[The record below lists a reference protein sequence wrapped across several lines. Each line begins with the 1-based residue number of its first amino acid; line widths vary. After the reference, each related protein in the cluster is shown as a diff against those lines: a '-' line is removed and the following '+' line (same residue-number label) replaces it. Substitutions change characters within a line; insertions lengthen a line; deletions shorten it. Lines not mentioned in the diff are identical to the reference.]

1 MSNANYDIADIE
13 LAGEGYETSNWARR
27 HMPVLE
33 SIRDR
38 FEKEKYTSTL
48 GKRQANA
55 ANKIWNGDRMS

>member
-38 FEKEKYTSTL
+38 FEKEKPLNNVKVAACLHITSETSNL
-48 GKRQANA
+48 VET
-55 ANKIWNGDRMS
+55 